1 MLVRLPSRSL
11 RQRPALLVVPARLP
25 QASRWFQPRR
35 VGFQAVRREPVGSGT
50 GAGDRGIRRP
60 EIAIAIY
67 RVGMDVI
74 KAVPPDDDVRPE
86 EGRIA
91 DFDDEFWSGLLTNIA
106 VWRA

>member
-11 RQRPALLVVPARLP
+11 RQRPALLVVPARLS
-25 QASRWFQPRR
+25 QAFRWFQPRR
-35 VGFQAVRREPVGSGT
+35 VRFQAVRSEPDGS

-60 EIAIAIY
+60 EIAIPIY

-74 KAVPPDDDVRPE
+74 KAVPPDD
-86 EGRIA
+86 
-91 DFDDEFWSGLLTNIA
+91 EFWSGLLTDVA